1 MNIKRNQMI
10 DMVGQSYV
18 TVVIYALILSALVIS
33 QGAFDL
39 ITFILLIFGSSSL
52 ISLVIS
58 TMIIRKHLIDDQDF
72 VKVLLGLAIVHV
84 PAILGFVGSLILFV

>member
-10 DMVGQSYV
+10 FMVGQSYV

-33 QGAFDL
+33 QGTFDL
-39 ITFILLIFGSSSL
+39 ITFILLIFGSGAL

-58 TMIIRKHLIDDQDF
+58 TMIIRKHLNDD
-72 VKVLLGLAIVHV
+72 
-84 PAILGFVGSLILFV
+84 